1 MNPSLPPTAN
11 GTPAREDALDWFVRR
26 RDQGLSAQDEHAFQ
40 AWLNAASSNRA
51 AFDHWQAEW
60 QSFDAIPQDMK
71 ALLQRNLAYD
81 QAMEAA
87 SGAAREAVQP
97 GKSRPISTGAE
108 SNTATAD
115 RTGPTRRRILIPAL
129 SMAAVT
135 AVVTSTGGL
144 AWKHWQAR
152 PTFVQSLA
160 SKRGQQLEVTMPDG
174 SRLRL
179 DAATQLEVAYYRNR
193 REVTLLEGQAMF
205 EVSAKPAM
213 PFDVLAGPI
222 RVTVVGTRFAVRYT
236 PSLPGDA
243 GVRVAVEEGKV
254 RVAQVAAG
262 DHVVLLSAGQ
272 QVTSDR
278 DGVFAAVR
286 PIASSEVAPWRNQRV
301 RFDSQRLDVALAEL
315 GRYVDVP
322 LVIHD
327 QVVAALPITGV
338 FDPADLSTFQ
348 RVLPASLP
356 VRLKEVGQG
365 SWEIVM
371 R

>member
-1 MNPSLPPTAN
+1 MTPSLPPTAN

-26 RDQGLSAQDEHAFQ
+26 RDQGLSVQDEHAFQ
-40 AWLNAASSNRA
+40 AWLNADSSNRA
-51 AFDHWQAEW
+51 AFEHWQAEW

-71 ALLQRNLAYD
+71 ALLQRNLGYD

-97 GKSRPISTGAE
+97 GKSKQDYAATE
-108 SNTATAD
+108 SNTETIV
-115 RTGPTRRRILIPAL
+115 RTGTTRRRVLMPAL
-129 SMAAVT
+129 SMAAVA

-144 AWKHWQAR
+144 AWKHWQAQ
-152 PTFVQSLA
+152 PIFVQSLA
-160 SKRGQQLEVTMPDG
+160 SKRGQQLEATMPDG

-179 DAATQLEVAYYRNR
+179 DAATRLEVAYYRNR
-193 REVTLLEGQAMF
+193 REVKLLEGQAMF
-205 EVSAKPAM
+205 EVSANPTM
-213 PFDVLAGPI
+213 PFDVLAGTV
-222 RVTVVGTRFAVRYT
+222 RVTVVGTRFAVRYI

-243 GVRVAVEEGKV
+243 GVSVAVEEGKV
-254 RVAQVAAG
+254 RVAQVGTG
-262 DHVVLLSAGQ
+262 DDAVMLSTGQ

-278 DGVFAAVR
+278 DGVLTDVR
-286 PIASSEVAPWRNQRV
+286 PVASAEVAPWRNQRV

-315 GRYVDVP
+315 GRYADVP

-327 QVVAALPITGV
+327 PAVAALPITGV
-338 FDPADLSTFQ
+338 FNPADLSTFQ

-356 VRLKEVGQG
+356 VRLNAVGQG

>member
-1 MNPSLPPTAN
+1 MTPSLPPTAN
-11 GTPAREDALDWFVRR
+11 GNPAREDALDWFVRR

-40 AWLNAASSNRA
+40 AWLNAASLNRA

-87 SGAAREAVQP
+87 SGAAREAVQA
-97 GKSRPISTGAE
+97 GKSRQDHAEAE
-108 SNTATAD
+108 SNTETIV
-115 RTGPTRRRILIPAL
+115 RTGPTRRRILMPAL
-129 SMAAVT
+129 SMAAVAT
-135 AVVTSTGGL
+135 VVTSTGGL
-144 AWKHWQAR
+144 AWKHWQAQ

-160 SKRGQQLEVTMPDG
+160 SKRGQQLEATMPDG

-179 DAATQLEVAYYRNR
+179 DAATRLEVAYYRNR

-205 EVSAKPAM
+205 EVATNPTL
-213 PFDVLAGPI
+213 PFDVLAGPVH
-222 RVTVVGTRFAVRYT
+222 VTVVGTRFAVRYT
-236 PSLPGDA
+236 PSLPGEA
-243 GVRVAVEEGKV
+243 GVHVAVEEGKV
-254 RVAQVAAG
+254 RVAQMRTSG
-262 DHVVLLSAGQ
+262 HVVMLSAGQ

-278 DGVFAAVR
+278 DGVLASVSS
-286 PIASSEVAPWRNQRV
+286 IAPADVAPWQSQRV

-327 QVVAALPITGV
+327 PSVAALPITGV
-338 FDPADLSTFQ
+338 FNPTDLSTFQ

-356 VRLKEVGQG
+356 VRLKAVGQG
-365 SWEIVM
+365 TWEIVM

>member
-1 MNPSLPPTAN
+1 MTSSPPPTSN
-11 GTPAREDALDWFVRR
+11 GIPVREQALDWFVRR
-26 RDQGLSAQDEHAFQ
+26 RDQGLGAQEELVFQ
-40 AWLNAASSNRA
+40 AWLHAAPSHQD
-51 AFDHWQAEW
+51 AFDHWQAQW
-60 QSFDAIPQDMK
+60 QSFDAVPQDMK
-71 ALLQRNLAYD
+71 ELLQRNLAYD

-87 SGAAREAVQP
+87 SGAAREAARAGQVKP
-97 GKSRPISTGAE
+97 PRTGVE
-108 SNTATAD
+108 SNAETIVA
-115 RTGPTRRRILIPAL
+115 TGPTRRRVLMPAL
-129 SMAAVT
+129 SIAAAA
-135 AVVTSTGGL
+135 AVVTGTGGL
-144 AWKHWQAR
+144 AWKHWQAL

-160 SKRGQQLEVTMPDG
+160 SKRGQQLEATMPDG

-179 DAATQLEVAYYRNR
+179 DAATRLNVAYYRDR

-205 EVSAKPAM
+205 EVSPNPTM
-213 PFDVLAGPI
+213 PFDVLAGPV

-243 GVRVAVEEGKV
+243 GVHVAVEEGKV
-254 RVAQVAAG
+254 RVAQVGAG
-262 DHVVLLSAGQ
+262 NHLVLLSAGQ

-278 DGVFAAVR
+278 DGVLSAVHSIAA
-286 PIASSEVAPWRNQRV
+286 AEVAPWRNQRV
-301 RFDSQRLDVALAEL
+301 RFDSQRLDAALAEL

-322 LVIHD
+322 LLIRD
-327 QVVAALPITGV
+327 PAVAALQITGV

-356 VRLKEVGQG
+356 VRLKVVGQG